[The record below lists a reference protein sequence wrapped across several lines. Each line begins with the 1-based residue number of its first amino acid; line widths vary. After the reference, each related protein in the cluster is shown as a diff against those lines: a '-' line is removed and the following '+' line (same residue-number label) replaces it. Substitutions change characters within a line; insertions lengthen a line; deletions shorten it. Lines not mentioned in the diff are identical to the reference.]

1 MTANTGLG
9 FTKALDEQ
17 KKKIDA
23 LGMKCATMVE
33 KAKIKLE
40 KIAVKREE
48 ALRELANAIE
58 MTSDKR
64 REFENTKRECINASS
79 MLITIIAHG
88 HIKLLNKKKK
98 KKNDDPFCESKNSSP
113 EEMMKISITTA

>member
-1 MTANTGLG
+1 
-9 FTKALDEQ
+9 
-17 KKKIDA
+17 
-23 LGMKCATMVE
+23 MVRKSQNKVGE
-33 KAKIKLE
+33 N
-40 KIAVKREE
+40 AVKREE

-64 REFENTKRECINASS
+64 REFEKYEERECINASS

-98 KKNDDPFCESKNSSP
+98 KSTTIRFGESKSCVPRGDDEDFDYNC
-113 EEMMKISITTA
+113 

>member
-23 LGMKCATMVE
+23 LGMNARRWLE

-40 KIAVKREE
+40 KMR
-48 ALRELANAIE
+48 
-58 MTSDKR
+58 
-64 REFENTKRECINASS
+64 
-79 MLITIIAHG
+79 
-88 HIKLLNKKKK
+88 
-98 KKNDDPFCESKNSSP
+98 
-113 EEMMKISITTA
+113 